1 MVVHLASRAVRMAS
15 HPSSQRSRGFGRTA
29 GENAEIETDQ
39 RLDNIVGRFLACR
52 DVGEGA
58 GTEPVNR
65 PENPTHM
72 EGCEMTIVR
81 RPSPIRD
88 MLTMRQAVDRFFD
101 DEVRP
106 FRWLAG
112 GPDGPALPL
121 DVTADSDR
129 VTIEAAL
136 PGTKPEDVDI
146 TVEDNI
152 VTITGKTA
160 EERKAEEGS
169 YVLQEIR
176 RGSFSRT
183 VSLPQGLEPDKATAT
198 FEHGIL
204 RLEIPKA
211 EQLKPRQ
218 IKISPITTGKAERTP
233 ERRDQ
238 TDARSDESAELRA

>member
-1 MVVHLASRAVRMAS
+1 MSGEDRR
-15 HPSSQRSRGFGRTA
+15 RT
-29 GENAEIETDQ
+29 
-39 RLDNIVGRFLACR
+39 
-52 DVGEGA
+52 
-58 GTEPVNR
+58 PY
-65 PENPTHM
+65 M
-72 EGCEMTIVR
+72 EVCEMTIVR

-88 MLTMRQAVDRFFD
+88 VLSMRQAMDRFFE

-121 DVTADSDR
+121 DVTADADR

-136 PGTKPEDVDI
+136 PGIKPEDVDI
-146 TVEDNI
+146 TVENNT
-152 VTITGKTA
+152 VTISGKTA
-160 EERKAEEGS
+160 DERRAEEGS

-176 RGSFSRT
+176 RGSFSRAVT
-183 VSLPQGLEPDKATAT
+183 LPSGLEPDKATAT

-218 IKISPITTGKAERTP
+218 IKISPVSNGRAERTDGQLEP
-233 ERRDQ
+233 
-238 TDARSDESAELRA
+238 TNARSDQPAERQA